1 MSSSAPVIPE
11 SESLPRSIQRY
22 TGVLRRQWWVIV
34 LTTVVALAVAVF
46 YVQSSTP
53 VYSASSKVVVGQGE
67 SLFNPALSV
76 DDTAVT
82 STISSLLE
90 SNVVAE
96 TAIKQLGLHTTPTA
110 LLSNLG
116 VSAQPTGAVIDV
128 SYDDTDQARAVKVLG
143 TLGTVFTNLVN
154 TELASKSK
162 TSSSQTAVGGTI
174 AQPVS
179 AVVFDPAHPDPGQV
193 SPHKVRTLAIA
204 LVLGLVAG
212 LILAFL
218 RDALSSTIKTEEDA
232 EAAYGATAIGSLPRG
247 ALGLAVTHM
256 GSLPRKT
263 RVRVAEAFQMIAV
276 RLRYTTSLQRG
287 VIVVAGARPEDG
299 KTTLTAHI
307 AAELAAAG
315 NDVIAV
321 EADLHRPA
329 LHRLFG
335 VEARQPGMGDVS
347 EVGGALTTSL
357 IDIELGTA
365 PEAPTRSRRPVL
377 AGRRGGGSG
386 GGEPAGNG
394 EPEGE
399 LSAPVAGGRLRLLP
413 AGVARGQGNALSLG
427 SASSLVQR
435 LRALADYVVID
446 TPPLLLSGDAY
457 PLIQLADAVVIACRR
472 GATRHHEAHRARDI
486 LRSLGVREFSIV
498 FTESDLAERDYY
510 YGYTSE

>member
-1 MSSSAPVIPE
+1 
-11 SESLPRSIQRY
+11 
-22 TGVLRRQWWVIV
+22 
-34 LTTVVALAVAVF
+34 
-46 YVQSSTP
+46 
-53 VYSASSKVVVGQGE
+53 
-67 SLFNPALSV
+67 
-76 DDTAVT
+76 
-82 STISSLLE
+82 
-90 SNVVAE
+90 
-96 TAIKQLGLHTTPTA
+96 
-110 LLSNLG
+110 
-116 VSAQPTGAVIDV
+116 
-128 SYDDTDQARAVKVLG
+128 
-143 TLGTVFTNLVN
+143 
-154 TELASKSK
+154 
-162 TSSSQTAVGGTI
+162 
-174 AQPVS
+174 
-179 AVVFDPAHPDPGQV
+179 
-193 SPHKVRTLAIA
+193 
-204 LVLGLVAG
+204 
-212 LILAFL
+212 
-218 RDALSSTIKTEEDA
+218 
-232 EAAYGATAIGSLPRG
+232 
-247 ALGLAVTHM
+247 
-256 GSLPRKT
+256 
-263 RVRVAEAFQMIAV
+263 VAEAFQMIAV

-357 IDIELGTA
+357 IDIELGAA

-377 AGRRGGGSG
+377 AGRRGGGGSGGGSG
-386 GGEPAGNG
+386 GGEPVGNG

-457 PLIQLADAVVIACRR
+457 PLIQLADAVVIAVRR